1 MDASN
6 LDDDEA
12 FEIRMKKVDETLD
25 EVVAILRKLQTLF
38 STSDCSKM
46 PTVESWLSSIE
57 NLLGKSQNF
66 PKTTIAVAGNYEKKT

>member
-12 FEIRMKKVDETLD
+12 FEVRMKKVDETLD

-38 STSDCSKM
+38 STSDCAKM

-57 NLLGKSQNF
+57 NLLGKSQNL
-66 PKTTIAVAGNYEKKT
+66 PKTTIAVAGT